1 MRLAVS
7 TSYWP
12 IVWPAPHSAE
22 VTLQLQNCALHLPV
36 REVTHEIQAS
46 EPGLAQAYPVLDA
59 EQLRTPSA
67 KSERILTKD
76 GRIVLETFDDYGKTR
91 DPYHDLI
98 VGSDVRMHY
107 GIRPDDPTTACFET
121 AWNFTFER
129 ADWQVAISTEC
140 RMTCDVQNF
149 YLNRKLRATEGADEI
164 EVLTKEWSETVP
176 RGLL

>member
-1 MRLAVS
+1 M
-7 TSYWP
+7 
-12 IVWPAPHSAE
+12 
-22 VTLQLQNCALHLPV
+22 
-36 REVTHEIQAS
+36 
-46 EPGLAQAYPVLDA
+46 
-59 EQLRTPSA
+59 
-67 KSERILTKD
+67 
-76 GRIVLETFDDYGKTR
+76 VLETFDDYGKTR

-107 GIRPDDPTTACFET
+107 GIHPDDPATARFET

-140 RMTCDVQNF
+140 RMSCDTQNF
-149 YLNRKLRATEGADEI
+149 YLYRRLRATEGADET